1 MKNFNF
7 LFWNPLL
14 RKLKQEAAIFLPWH
28 CFSLRMLRT
37 YNTNLYFSAM
47 RTVFKNWKR
56 ISTRRRCRN
65 RHGKICR
72 RFWSRPNKN
81 LAPKRREY
89 CFHKSER
96 KMYYKWK
103 HKCENFKAISRWLE
117 IGLRTYLFFLGR
129 RMKIFTTH
137 VRTAPQGYRGC
148 ERKLILQS
156 RGLTCNEKGKNS

>member
-7 LFWNPLL
+7 LFRNPLL
-14 RKLKQEAAIFLPWH
+14 RKLKEEAAIFLPWH

-89 CFHKSER
+89 RFHKSER

-129 RMKIFTTH
+129 FLPLMYVQHRN
-137 VRTAPQGYRGC
+137 RGC
-148 ERKLILQS
+148 ERILILQS
-156 RGLTCNEKGKNS
+156 RGLTCNEKGKHC